1 MQHNIR
7 LYYYDLDFKL
17 YCADTIGFNTLRFEQ
32 FDYENGY
39 TKYSSKTEPYFTAL
53 EGDKLQAICE
63 LKGIIEFKI
72 KSKNFGALIV
82 IKSQS
87 VASQRS
93 RTLFISL
100 LLRREEV

>member
-72 KSKNFGALIV
+72 KSKNFGVRESSRKAKIELNKINKYLDTNVDKLI
-82 IKSQS
+82 
-87 VASQRS
+87 
-93 RTLFISL
+93 
-100 LLRREEV
+100 